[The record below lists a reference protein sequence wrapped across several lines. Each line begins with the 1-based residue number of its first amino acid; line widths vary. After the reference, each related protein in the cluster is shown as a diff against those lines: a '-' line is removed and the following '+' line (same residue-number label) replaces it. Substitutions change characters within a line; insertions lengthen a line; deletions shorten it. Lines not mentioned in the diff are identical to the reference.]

1 MWRRMRILKYIGP
14 LLMEFLGFARHHKAW
29 WILPIIVV
37 FLLVALLIVVGQT
50 GSPYIYTLF

>member
-1 MWRRMRILKYIGP
+1 MRILKYLGP